1 LKLRKTVVLQ
11 QLPPTFTPNFLARQ
25 LHFQIKHFLNFSE
38 FNPTNM
44 SLLKK
49 TLFVAVLF
57 IVAVQAHGQVTVV
70 KKYNPSGTAPA
81 PQTYSTSE
89 PESASDAAARRA
101 AALSKVQGKPA
112 AKSMTSKGAAPAQY
126 STDDPAPAEYATAPN
141 PATTMTVNG
150 LNVQRNVRKG
160 KGQVGDRLF
169 TPVSELYFVQFA
181 VYCKNTPV
189 DKAPPI
195 EGLMLLWHEGSK
207 CPGGEEGACY
217 IVKGYNTPEEAKD
230 AVLTFKS
237 HKIDC
242 WYNPALTG
250 AEVEVI
256 GVR

>member
-1 LKLRKTVVLQ
+1 MLTKKQTLVIA
-11 QLPPTFTPNFLARQ
+11 FLLLTA
-25 LHFQIKHFLNFSE
+25 
-38 FNPTNM
+38 
-44 SLLKK
+44 SLLS
-49 TLFVAVLF
+49 A
-57 IVAVQAHGQVTVV
+57 QVTVV
-70 KKYNPSGTAPA
+70 KKYNPANTTNSSSSSLK
-81 PQTYSTSE
+81 PQTYSTT
-89 PESASDAAARRA
+89 PETNNNTADAASRRA
-101 AALSKVQGKPA
+101 AALNKVQGRTQTSNLT
-112 AKSMTSKGAAPAQY
+112 AKGLAPATY
-126 STDDPAPAEYATAPN
+126 STDDNLTPATYSAAPN

-160 KGQVGDRLF
+160 SGQVGDRLF

-207 CPGGEEGACY
+207 CPGGDEGACY
-217 IVKGYNTPEEAKD
+217 IVKGYNTADEAKA
-230 AVLTFKS
+230 AVYQFKS
-237 HKIDC
+237 QNIDC